1 MNFLFNEN
9 PKNKKANKAIGKY
22 IYIGRKKLLDI
33 SYASGSL
40 LLGHT
45 SNTYKK
51 SLNKL
56 RNIGSN
62 YSLINNFAE
71 KYSLIIKK
79 VFPEFSKFIL
89 CASGTEANM
98 KAIRIARAITSK
110 KKVVMISGSWHGSVD
125 ELLYTG
131 DGEKLGKKKYLS
143 NGLSNNDKDTIVIPY
158 NNFIGSKKILDKSK
172 RKIALL
178 IAEPIQQALPL
189 PRAEAYIK
197 SIVRYCRK
205 NKIIIC
211 FDEMITGMRLP
222 EFSVYKKINM
232 PPDILTFGKIL
243 GGGAPIGV
251 IGIKKKIEISLK
263 KKNNYVF
270 FGGTYSLNPISSYL
284 GSNTIKYILKNRVKI
299 YKKLDKLSEILANK
313 LNEFIK
319 EKNLDVS
326 IIRYSSI
333 LRIIFTK
340 KKVDNKLQKEIEEFK
355 NIKKIKKFHEYV
367 FKKNIFL
374 SKNGAIFLSNKNTMK
389 DINYISKVLKSGLK
403 NF

>member
-9 PKNKKANKAIGKY
+9 PNNKKATKASGKY
-22 IYIGRKKLLDI
+22 IYIGRKKLLDL

-45 SNTYKK
+45 SNIYKK

-56 RNIGSN
+56 RNVGSN

-79 VFPEFSKFIL
+79 IFPEFSKFIL

-125 ELLYTG
+125 ELLYTS
-131 DGEKLGKKKYLS
+131 DDEKSGEKKYLS

-158 NNFIGSKKILDKSK
+158 NNFIESKKILDKNK

-178 IAEPIQQALPL
+178 IAEPIQQALPIL
-189 PRAEAYIK
+189 RAEAYIK
-197 SIVRYCRK
+197 SIVRYCRQ

-222 EFSVYKKINM
+222 ELSVYKKIKM

-251 IGIKKKIEISLK
+251 IGIKKKIEKSLK

-270 FGGTYSLNPISSYL
+270 LGGTYSLNPFSSYL
-284 GSNTIKYILKNRVKI
+284 GTNTIKYILKNRIKI
-299 YKKLDKLSEILANK
+299 YKKLDKLSGVLENK

-340 KKVDNKLQKEIEEFK
+340 KKIDNKLQKEIEESK

-374 SKNGAIFLSNKNTMK
+374 SKNGAIFLSNKNSIK
-389 DINYISKVLKSGLK
+389 DIKYISKVLKSGLK